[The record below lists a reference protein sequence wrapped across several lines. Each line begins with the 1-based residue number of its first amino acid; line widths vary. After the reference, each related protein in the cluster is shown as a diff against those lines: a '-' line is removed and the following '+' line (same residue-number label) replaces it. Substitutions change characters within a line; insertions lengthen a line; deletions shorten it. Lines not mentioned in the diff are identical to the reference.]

1 MNRVACLLALFAI
14 APMAAASDDPHS
26 VVSRLYAAL
35 QASTPSEASID
46 PLLGD
51 ALRAAVEA
59 QRTYE
64 RACSALAAHDEK
76 PHMLDQS
83 LYLWAPDRPETVKA
97 GLPATSGE
105 ASWVPV
111 EMAISDYRWT
121 DRVLLHRQGQDWK
134 VMDIRWGQ
142 GGTLIGRLRDFSAFR
157 CTATHG

>member
-1 MNRVACLLALFAI
+1 MNRVACLLALFTI

-64 RACSALAAHDEK
+64 KACSALAAHDEK

-83 LYLWAPDRPETVKA
+83 PYLWAPDRPETASVSQPTPHGDAAWVRVDMAA
-97 GLPATSGE
+97 GDT
-105 ASWVPV
+105 
-111 EMAISDYRWT
+111 RWT
-121 DRVLLHRQGQDWK
+121 DQVLLERQGMGWK
-134 VMDIRWGQ
+134 IMDIRWGQ
-142 GGTLIGRLRDFSAFR
+142 EGRLTGRLKDFADFR
-157 CTATHG
+157 CVASRE